1 MKLTYKHTKYAAYTG
16 YITQAIVNNL
26 PALLF
31 AMFNT
36 KFGIPLEKIGLLVS
50 INFGVQILVDFLSV
64 KFIDRIGYRVG
75 VVGAHIFAVA
85 GLLSL
90 GILPR
95 VMGDTYAA
103 LLIAVV
109 LSAIGGGLTEV
120 LISPIVE
127 SLPGDEKAGAMSL
140 LHSFYCWGHVGVVLL
155 STLYFAAAGMENWF
169 YLPIAWAVVPFFNIF
184 FFSQVPLRVLVEEEN
199 RVPVSRLFSSRLFW
213 ILMALM
219 VCAGASE
226 QAMSQWTSL
235 FAEQGLGVTKAMG
248 DLLGPCMFA
257 ALMGLSRLLYGLF
270 GAKLNIRK
278 GLLFS
283 SALCIGAYLLAVFAP
298 HPVLSL
304 AGCGLCGFSVGL
316 MWPGTFPGDALVHRL
331 DPRTKILAVVIYIV
345 ALFLAKSFVTYAIMF
360 ALLALAGDVGCGAGP
375 GLVGWISGWLEK
387 SMSQISA
394 LKTGIGV
401 AICFP
406 LLMLL
411 GILLLRKSSRH

>member
-127 SLPGDEKAGAMSL
+127 SLPGDEKASAMSI
-140 LHSFYCWGHVGVVLL
+140 LHSFYCWGHMAVVIL
-155 STLYFAAAGMENWF
+155 STAFFAFIGIENWRV
-169 YLPIAWAVVPFFNIF
+169 LPFIWAAVPLFNIF
-184 FFSQVPLRVLVEEEN
+184 FFSKVPLRVLVEESQ
-199 RVPVSRLFSSRLFW
+199 RVPVSRLCKSGIFW
-213 ILMALM
+213 MLMLLM
-219 VCAGASE
+219 VAAGASE
-226 QAMSQWTSL
+226 QAMSQWSSL
-235 FAEQGLGVTKAMG
+235 FAEAGLSVSKTMG

-257 ALMGLSRLLYGLF
+257 ALMGTARLVYGVLGSR
-270 GAKLNIRK
+270 LNIRMS
-278 GLLFS
+278 LLYTS
-283 SALCIGAYLLAVFAP
+283 LLCIASYLITVLAPWPIV
-298 HPVLSL
+298 SL
-304 AGCGLCGFSVGL
+304 IGCGLCGFSVGL
-316 MWPGTFPGDALVHRL
+316 MWPGVFSL
-331 DPRTKILAVVIYIV
+331 
-345 ALFLAKSFVTYAIMF
+345 SSQTYPAGGTAMF
-360 ALLALAGDVGCGAGP
+360 ALLALAGDLGCGGGP
-375 GLVGWISGWLEK
+375 GLVGLVSGRLEDGLGV
-387 SMSQISA
+387 MNA
-394 LKTGIGV
+394 LKSGVGV
-401 AICFP
+401 AIVFP
-406 LLMLL
+406 VLMVTGLVML
-411 GILLLRKSSRH
+411 KRAVKQK

>member
-50 INFGVQILVDFLSV
+50 INFGVQILVDFFSV

-155 STLYFAAAGMENWF
+155 STLYFATAGMENWF
-169 YLPIAWAVVPFFNIF
+169 YLPIVWAVVPFFNIF
-184 FFSQVPLRVLVEEEN
+184 FF
-199 RVPVSRLFSSRLFW
+199 F
-213 ILMALM
+213 
-219 VCAGASE
+219 
-226 QAMSQWTSL
+226 
-235 FAEQGLGVTKAMG
+235 
-248 DLLGPCMFA
+248 
-257 ALMGLSRLLYGLF
+257 
-270 GAKLNIRK
+270 
-278 GLLFS
+278 
-283 SALCIGAYLLAVFAP
+283 
-298 HPVLSL
+298 
-304 AGCGLCGFSVGL
+304 
-316 MWPGTFPGDALVHRL
+316 
-331 DPRTKILAVVIYIV
+331 VIIY
-345 ALFLAKSFVTYAIMF
+345 TN
-360 ALLALAGDVGCGAGP
+360 
-375 GLVGWISGWLEK
+375 
-387 SMSQISA
+387 
-394 LKTGIGV
+394 
-401 AICFP
+401 
-406 LLMLL
+406 
-411 GILLLRKSSRH
+411 

>member
-1 MKLTYKHTKYAAYTG
+1 MRFKDSHTLTASYLSL
-16 YITQAIVNNL
+16 ITQAAVNNL
-26 PALLF
+26 APLLLLTF
-31 AMFNT
+31 RAQW
-36 KFGIPLEKIGLLVS
+36 GLSLEQLTLLTTL
-50 INFGVQILVDFLSV
+50 NFSVQLVVDLLSAKAV
-64 KFIDRIGYRVG
+64 DKIGYRPCMIA
-75 VVGAHIFAVA
+75 AHVLAAA
-85 GLLSL
+85 GLAGL
-90 GILPR
+90 
-95 VMGDTYAA
+95 AA
-103 LLIAVV
+103 LPAIFGSAYAGLMAAVV
-109 LSAIGGGLTEV
+109 LYAMGGGLIEV
-120 LISPIVE
+120 LVSPIVE
-127 SLPGDEKAGAMSL
+127 ACPTPRKEAAMSL

-316 MWPGTFPGDALVHRL
+316 MWPGTFS
-331 DPRTKILAVVIYIV
+331 LA
-345 ALFLAKSFVTYAIMF
+345 AGEYAAGGTAMF